1 MALVASRPPTL
12 RSPGVIFL
20 PALLA
25 SLVGCGGKPTASAH
39 PSAPTPPPNGVA
51 SASIAGPPSATGTAP
66 VPEYTYQVVGT
77 FPHDPAAF
85 TQGLVYLKGVLF
97 ESTGLNG
104 RSSLR
109 RVDYQTGRVLQKSD
123 LRSEYFGEGMTI
135 IGDRIFQ
142 ITWQN
147 QKGFVY
153 NLSSFALEKEFTYT
167 GEGWG
172 LTTDG
177 KVLILSD
184 GTNTLRFLDPTT
196 FQVLRTIS
204 VFDHGR
210 PLRMLNELE
219 YVKGEIY
226 ANVWQTNS
234 VVRID
239 PATGD
244 LLGTVDFSGLLGPD
258 DYRLHPDVLNGI
270 AYDAAGDRLFVTGK
284 LWPKLFEV
292 RLSRK

>member
-1 MALVASRPPTL
+1 MALVASPPPTL
-12 RSPGVIFL
+12 RLSGAVFL

-25 SLVGCGGKPTASAH
+25 LLVGCGGKPPATATPGVSTPPPAAL
-39 PSAPTPPPNGVA
+39 PSAPVA
-51 SASIAGPPSATGTAP
+51 NTAAAP
-66 VPEYTYQVVGT
+66 VPEYTYQVVST

-97 ESTGLNG
+97 ETTGLNG

-109 RVDYQTGRVLQKSD
+109 RVEYQTGRVLQKSD
-123 LRSEYFGEGMTI
+123 LPSQYFGEGMTI

-153 NLSSFALEKEFTYT
+153 NLASFAVEKEFTYA

-177 KVLILSD
+177 QALILSD
-184 GTNTLRFLDPTT
+184 GTHTLRFLDPTT
-196 FQVLRTIS
+196 FTVLRTIS
-204 VFDHGR
+204 VFDRGR
-210 PLRMLNELE
+210 PLRRLNELE

-226 ANVWQTNS
+226 ANVWQTNT

-239 PATGD
+239 PTSGQ
-244 LLGTVDFSGLLGPD
+244 LLGTVDFSGLLSPD
-258 DYRLHPDVLNGI
+258 DYRHHPDVLNGI
-270 AYDAAGDRLFVTGK
+270 AYEASGDRLFITGK

-292 RLSRK
+292 RLKPL